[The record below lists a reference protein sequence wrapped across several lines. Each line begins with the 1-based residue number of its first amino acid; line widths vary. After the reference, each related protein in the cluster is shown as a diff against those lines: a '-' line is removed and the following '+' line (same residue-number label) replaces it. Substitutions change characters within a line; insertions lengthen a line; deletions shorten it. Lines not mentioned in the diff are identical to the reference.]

1 MSHIIGL
8 MGSRGINEGWGGL
21 EGGGVIKSAGQ
32 KGRKLAAALSLK
44 PNQAFMCPRKGG
56 VAKEDEWQG
65 KRWSQAVLIAHYLVA
80 NKPPILYID
89 SNAGT

>member
-1 MSHIIGL
+1 M
-8 MGSRGINEGWGGL
+8 
-21 EGGGVIKSAGQ
+21 SAGQ

-56 VAKEDEWQG
+56 VAEEDEWQG

-80 NKPPILYID
+80 NKPPSYILTLMLEHKERAVLFLF
-89 SNAGT
+89 SVNKNE

>member
-8 MGSRGINEGWGGL
+8 MGSRGINEGWGGF
-21 EGGGVIKSAGQ
+21 EGGVIMSAGQ

-65 KRWSQAVLIAHYLVA
+65 SQAVLIAHYLVA